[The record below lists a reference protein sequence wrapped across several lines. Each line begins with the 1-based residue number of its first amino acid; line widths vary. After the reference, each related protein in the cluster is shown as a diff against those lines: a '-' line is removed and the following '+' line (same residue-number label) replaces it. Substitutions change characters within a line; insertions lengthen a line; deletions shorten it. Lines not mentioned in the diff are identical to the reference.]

1 MNRYQVDLPQGM
13 RDRALG
19 CAVGMA
25 VGNALG
31 SGYAFSVP
39 PQRDE
44 IRMRAGDLGPYKAG
58 EWADDTAMAIPILTA
73 LAAGKNLLDP
83 ATQDEV
89 VGQWVRWAAQ
99 AKDVAPIISTVLESY
114 DAATGAESVRA
125 AALTFQAAGKPSAA
139 GNASLMRTTPITLGF
154 LHDPGE
160 LAQAALTYSGLTHA
174 NPEAGEACVLWNL
187 AVRTAILTGG
197 FDLVGG
203 LTWIPEDRRDWWE
216 NLITRAEIGSP
227 RDFAIGNG
235 RVSQLVQTIWSAV
248 IDGDQGYEQ
257 TLRTVIAAGGDTA
270 TSGAVAGGI
279 LGARWGMSAI
289 PLQWRRRINGWPGIR
304 DAQLTHLVYE
314 ALTAQPWPD
323 VFEEDPMTMSAVQHP
338 CDPGVWLGGIAGLRP
353 LPAEVDA
360 VVSLTPLGAGQ
371 KPVPPVAD
379 ENQISVWLLD
389 SEDPAD
395 NPNLEFVAEQ
405 TVDLLSSLRSKGHI
419 VYLHCVDGGSR
430 TAFISALYGAR
441 IEDVPATKVWPQI
454 QEVLPHARL
463 NTMFERVLRHYG

>member
-1 MNRYQVDLPQGM
+1 MVDIPQAM

-39 PQRDE
+39 PDRDD
-44 IRMRAGDLGPYKAG
+44 IRMRAGDLGPYDAG
-58 EWADDTAMAIPILTA
+58 EWADDTAMAIPILRA
-73 LAAGKNLLDP
+73 LAAGKDLLSP
-83 ATQDEV
+83 STQDGV
-89 VGQWVRWAAQ
+89 VSEWVRWSAQ
-99 AKDVAPIISTVLESY
+99 AKDVAPIIATVLEAY
-114 DAATGAESVRA
+114 DPAVGAESVRA
-125 AALTFQAAGKPSAA
+125 AARAFHAAGKASAA
-139 GNASLMRTTPITLGF
+139 GNASLMRTTPVTLGF
-154 LHDPGE
+154 LHDPDA
-160 LAQAALTYSGLTHA
+160 LARAALAYSDLTHA

-203 LTWIPEDRRDWWE
+203 LAWVPEDRRDWWE
-216 NLITRAEIGSP
+216 RLITRAEIGTP

-235 RVSQLVQTIWSAV
+235 RVSQLVQTVWSAV
-248 IDGDQGYEQ
+248 IDGEAGFER

-270 TSGAVAGGI
+270 TAGAIAGGL

-289 PLQWRRRINGWPGIR
+289 PLEWRRRINGWPGIR

-323 VFEEDPMTMSAVQHP
+323 AFEEDPMTTAAVQHP
-338 CDPGVWLGGIAGLRP
+338 CDSGVWLGGIAGLRP
-353 LPAEVDA
+353 LPNGVDA
-360 VVSLTPLGAGQ
+360 VISLTPLGAGQ

-379 ENQISVWLLD
+379 QNEVAVWLLD
-389 SEDPAD
+389 SEDPDD
-395 NPNLEFVAEQ
+395 NPNLELVAEQ
-405 TVDLLSSLRSKGHI
+405 TVDLLSSLRSEGHT
-419 VYLHCVDGGSR
+419 VYLHCVDGGAR
-430 TAFISALYGAR
+430 TAFIAALYGAR

-463 NTMFERVLRHYG
+463 NTLFERVLRSYG